1 MIVLYI
7 LLGIVLFFALLFSMH
22 LKVFIELEDKL
33 KLRVGYGPVIIT
45 LSPKKKK
52 KVKIS
57 DFTYKKHQKRL
68 EKERKKALKKSV
80 KQAEKAEK
88 KRQAKLLK
96 EEAETAAKATEEAVE
111 GNKLGSILELIK
123 FVLAELPVFASYIK
137 TDIRR
142 LHITVGGKDADKIA
156 RSYGTISALCA
167 NLVELLN
174 SKTKMKQLRPGA
186 VGVAA
191 DFVAPKTT
199 YKLKLSFRLRL
210 FSIVRVGWHTL
221 KWFISQKIKE
231 SKSSVNT
238 AHKYNKK
245 SHK

>member
-1 MIVLYI
+1 
-7 LLGIVLFFALLFSMH
+7 MH

-52 KVKIS
+52 KVKLS

-68 EKERKKALKKSV
+68 KKERTKALKKSA

-88 KRQAKLLK
+88 KRKAKLLK
-96 EEAETAAKATEEAVE
+96 EEAEAAANATEEAAE

-137 TDIRR
+137 TDIRK

-156 RSYGTISALCA
+156 RSYGTVSALTA
-167 NLVELLN
+167 NLVELLKN
-174 SKTKMKQLRPGA
+174 KTAMRKIKPGA
-186 VGVAA
+186 VNAVA
-191 DFVAPKTT
+191 DFVSTKTT

-231 SKSSVNT
+231 SKNSVKP
-238 AHKYNKK
+238 AHKNNKK

>member
-1 MIVLYI
+1 M
-7 LLGIVLFFALLFSMH
+7 
-22 LKVFIELEDKL
+22 
-33 KLRVGYGPVIIT
+33 
-45 LSPKKKK
+45 
-52 KVKIS
+52 
-57 DFTYKKHQKRL
+57 
-68 EKERKKALKKSV
+68 
-80 KQAEKAEK
+80 
-88 KRQAKLLK
+88 
-96 EEAETAAKATEEAVE
+96 
-111 GNKLGSILELIK
+111 ELIK
-123 FVLAELPVFASYIK
+123 FVLAEIPVFASYIK

-142 LHITVGGKDADKIA
+142 LHITVGGTDADKIA

-174 SKTKMKQLRPGA
+174 NKTQMKQLRPGA

-231 SKSSVNT
+231 SKNSVNT

>member
-1 MIVLYI
+1 
-7 LLGIVLFFALLFSMH
+7 MH

-52 KVKIS
+52 KVKLS

-68 EKERKKALKKSV
+68 EKERTKALKKSA

-88 KRQAKLLK
+88 KRKAKLLK
-96 EEAETAAKATEEAVE
+96 EEAEAAANATEEAAE

-137 TDIRR
+137 TDIRK

-156 RSYGTISALCA
+156 RSYGTVSALTA
-167 NLVELLN
+167 NLVELLKN
-174 SKTKMKQLRPGA
+174 KTAMRKIKPGA
-186 VGVAA
+186 VNAVA
-191 DFVAPKTT
+191 DFVSTKTT

-231 SKSSVNT
+231 SKNSVKP
-238 AHKYNKK
+238 AHKNNKK

>member
-1 MIVLYI
+1 MMRLRNLLILVLVC
-7 LLGIVLFFALLFSMH
+7 LLLTGCAG
-22 LKVFIELEDKL
+22 E
-33 KLRVGYGPVIIT
+33 PAPT
-45 LSPKKKK
+45 
-52 KVKIS
+52 
-57 DFTYKKHQKRL
+57 
-68 EKERKKALKKSV
+68 
-80 KQAEKAEK
+80 
-88 KRQAKLLK
+88 
-96 EEAETAAKATEEAVE
+96 EETAIYPTFEYTHYSSGGNAETYEAV
-111 GNKLGSILELIK
+111 ILFEQSVSTFTSYQVA
-123 FVLAELPVFASYIK
+123 FVSCTCRDSLVNYYSVCY
-137 TDIRR
+137 
-142 LHITVGGKDADKIA
+142 
-156 RSYGTISALCA
+156 
-167 NLVELLN
+167 VELLN
-174 SKTKMKQLRPGA
+174 NKTQMKQLKHGA